1 MTRAA
6 ARSPSRCLVAAT
18 LLLVALSVATR
29 SNALDLYW
37 DVNGLAAG
45 AGGPSPNG
53 TWGTGTSS
61 NFTADPDGLTLTS
74 VPTTSSDTV
83 HFSAGTDATGVY
95 NVNLGASQSVAG
107 IVFEEGE
114 TIINPTDSAQRLTIS
129 SGGIIRNDSGHV
141 GIINVNIIGSTSLS
155 VLGANDVWFAQ
166 VANSSAPLTMT
177 VGVTGDGSSRIVHLG
192 NTSGVG
198 NDATN
203 TNLAVVVNSGTLL
216 LARETNDN
224 AAPNGVTVNNSG
236 TLLAGMG
243 TIGATT
249 VNANAAIGPGMNPG
263 AVGTIASG
271 NLTLASTSIFQV
283 DIAQPTSFDQLVVSG
298 SVNVTGATLSL
309 SLLSGQSF
317 TAGQR
322 LTLIVNDNGDAISG
336 TFAGL
341 PQGGIIT
348 ATGYSFTADYLGGSG
363 NDFDL
368 VAVPE
373 PSTYLAGSLAVL
385 ALGVSQ
391 RRPFTRLLKRF

>member
-1 MTRAA
+1 
-6 ARSPSRCLVAAT
+6 
-18 LLLVALSVATR
+18 
-29 SNALDLYW
+29 
-37 DVNGLAAG
+37 
-45 AGGPSPNG
+45 
-53 TWGTGTSS
+53 
-61 NFTADPDGLTLTS
+61 
-74 VPTTSSDTV
+74 
-83 HFSAGTDATGVY
+83 
-95 NVNLGASQSVAG
+95 
-107 IVFEEGE
+107 
-114 TIINPTDSAQRLTIS
+114 
-129 SGGIIRNDSGHV
+129 
-141 GIINVNIIGSTSLS
+141 
-155 VLGANDVWFAQ
+155 
-166 VANSSAPLTMT
+166 MT